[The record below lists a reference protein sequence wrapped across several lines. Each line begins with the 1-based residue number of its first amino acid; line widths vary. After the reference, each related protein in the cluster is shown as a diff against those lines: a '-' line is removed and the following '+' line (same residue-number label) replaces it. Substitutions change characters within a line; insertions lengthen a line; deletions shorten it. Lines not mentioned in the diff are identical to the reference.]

1 MSDKLLTKK
10 QLKLISIKLKKQ
22 KKKIILVHGVFD
34 VVHFGHISHFQE
46 AKSHGDILVVSITPD
61 RFVKKGFNKPYFNKL
76 VLNYDRFIK
85 NNKVEDIVNPLISF
99 DRKFESWDQINK
111 SIILSIFSELEIT
124 KKEKIK
130 ILLNDYLNISK
141 LLIPKKELGMINAIA
156 DKYINEKK
164 II

>member
-1 MSDKLLTKK
+1 MQNHIKTETRLAFIQFIFSSFFSDK
-10 QLKLISIKLKKQ
+10 SIKENSNEFEK
-22 KKKIILVHGVFD
+22 
-34 VVHFGHISHFQE
+34 
-46 AKSHGDILVVSITPD
+46 
-61 RFVKKGFNKPYFNKL
+61 YFNKL
-76 VLNYDRFIK
+76 LVSSIEQEKETLIKFNKNYFNQLTLCYDNFINK
-85 NNKVEDIVNPLISF
+85 NQVDDIVNPLIVF
-99 DRKFESWDQINK
+99 DRKFDKWDAINK

-124 KKEKIK
+124 KKDKIK

>member
-1 MSDKLLTKK
+1 MKNQIKTDTRLAFIQFIFSSFFSDRSIEENSNDFEKYFNKLSVSSIEHKEES
-10 QLKLISIKLKKQ
+10 LIS
-22 KKKIILVHGVFD
+22 
-34 VVHFGHISHFQE
+34 
-46 AKSHGDILVVSITPD
+46 
-61 RFVKKGFNKPYFNKL
+61 FNKPYFNKL

-85 NNKVEDIVNPLISF
+85 NNIVEDIVNPLISF

-141 LLIPKKELGMINAIA
+141 LLIPKKELGMINAIT